1 MDQKPATK
9 QPETVESILAKAVA
23 KAQIAAA
30 TCVGVHRGSI
40 SSDET
45 PDEISAWA
53 PFNSREEWQEFNTAL
68 DRCLE
73 KQAAKQRLAA

>member
-1 MDQKPATK
+1 MNRK
-9 QPETVESILAKAVA
+9 QTTNPPETIESILAQAVA

-45 PDEISAWA
+45 PEETSDWA
-53 PFNSREEWQEFNTAL
+53 PFHSRDEWQEFNTAL

-73 KQAAKQRLAA
+73 KQAAKQRSAA